1 MAMRE
6 IVKSKLV
13 DKERNKEE
21 IEVTKEDDAPPSSLI
36 NSIVNMK
43 WKQRKSKEA
52 HSLARNTLGVQGR
65 AGAPEWD

>member
-1 MAMRE
+1 MRE

-43 WKQRKSKEA
+43 
-52 HSLARNTLGVQGR
+52 
-65 AGAPEWD
+65 